1 MKSLLKVS
9 LAALTL
15 AFAVSSHAADKKLVV
30 ATDTAFVPF
39 EFKQGDKYV
48 GFDVDLWDAIAKELK
63 LDYTLKPMDFSGI
76 IPALQTKNID
86 LALAGIT
93 ITDERKKAIDF
104 SDGYYKSGLLVM
116 VKANNNDIKSVK
128 DLDGKVVAVKSGT
141 GSVDYAKANIKTK
154 DLRQF
159 PNIDNAYMELG
170 TNRADAVLHDT
181 PNILYFIKTAGNG
194 QFKAVGESL
203 EAQQYG
209 VAFPKGSDELREK
222 VNGALKTLRENGTYN
237 EIYKK
242 WFGTEPK
249 LNDLMLACGPVVRTL
264 TGPTALSVTDKT
276 LSAISAPNRAFDYL
290 HHGNRNDICSLTGA
304 PSGPPFRF
312 CLRALK

>member
-1 MKSLLKVS
+1 MRSFFKLS
-9 LAALTL
+9 LAALAL
-15 AFAVSSHAADKKLVV
+15 ACAVNSTAAEKKLVV

-39 EFKQGDKYV
+39 EFKQGNKYV
-48 GFDVDLWDAIAKELK
+48 GFDIDLWDAVAKELK
-63 LDYTLKPMDFSGI
+63 LDYSLKPMDFSGI
-76 IPALQTKNID
+76 IPALQTRNVD

-93 ITDERKKAIDF
+93 ITEERKKAIEF

-116 VKANNNDIKSVK
+116 VKSNNDQVKSIA
-128 DLDGKVVAVKSGT
+128 DLNGKVVAVKSGT
-141 GSVDYAKANIKTK
+141 GSVDYAKTHIKTK

-181 PNILYFIKTAGNG
+181 PNILYFINTAGRG

-209 VAFPKGSDELREK
+209 IAFPKGSDELREK

-237 EIYKK
+237 AIYKK
-242 WFGTEPK
+242 WFGSEPK
-249 LNDLMLACGPVVRTL
+249 
-264 TGPTALSVTDKT
+264 
-276 LSAISAPNRAFDYL
+276 
-290 HHGNRNDICSLTGA
+290 
-304 PSGPPFRF
+304 
-312 CLRALK
+312 

>member
-9 LAALTL
+9 VAALAL
-15 AFAVSSHAADKKLVV
+15 AFSLSSTAADKKLIV

-76 IPALQTKNID
+76 IPALQTRNVD

-93 ITDERKKAIDF
+93 ITEERKKAIEF
-104 SDGYYKSGLLVM
+104 SDGYYKSGLQVM
-116 VKANNNDIKSVK
+116 VRNNENDIKGIS
-128 DLDGKVVAVKSGT
+128 DLNGKVVAVKSGT
-141 GSVDYAKANIKTK
+141 GSVEYAKANIKSK

-159 PNIDNAYMELG
+159 PNIDSAYMELG

-181 PNILYFIKTAGNG
+181 PNILYFIHTAGKG
-194 QFKAVGESL
+194 RFKAVGDSI

-209 VAFPKGSDELREK
+209 IAFPKGSDDLREK
-222 VNGALKTLRENGTYN
+222 VNGALKTLKENGTYN
-237 EIYKK
+237 TLYKK

-249 LNDLMLACGPVVRTL
+249 
-264 TGPTALSVTDKT
+264 
-276 LSAISAPNRAFDYL
+276 
-290 HHGNRNDICSLTGA
+290 
-304 PSGPPFRF
+304 
-312 CLRALK
+312 

>member
-1 MKSLLKVS
+1 MKSLFNVS
-9 LAALTL
+9 VAALAL
-15 AFAVSSHAADKKLVV
+15 AFSLSSTAADKKLIV

-48 GFDVDLWDAIAKELK
+48 GFDIDLWDAVAKELK

-76 IPALQTKNID
+76 IPALQTKNVD

-93 ITDERKKAIDF
+93 ITEERKKAIDF

-116 VKANNNDIKSVK
+116 VRNNENNIKGID
-128 DLDGKVVAVKSGT
+128 DLNGKTVAVKSGT
-141 GSVDYAKANIKTK
+141 GSVDYAKAHIKTK

-159 PNIDNAYMELG
+159 PNIDNAYMELA

-181 PNILYFIKTAGNG
+181 PNILYFINTAGKG
-194 QFKAVGESL
+194 RFKAVGESI

-209 VAFPKGSDELREK
+209 VALPKGSDELRDK
-222 VNGALKTLRENGTYN
+222 INGALKTLRDNGTYN
-237 EIYKK
+237 TIYKK

-249 LNDLMLACGPVVRTL
+249 
-264 TGPTALSVTDKT
+264 
-276 LSAISAPNRAFDYL
+276 
-290 HHGNRNDICSLTGA
+290 
-304 PSGPPFRF
+304 
-312 CLRALK
+312 

>member
-1 MKSLLKVS
+1 MKLLLKVS
-9 LAALTL
+9 VAALAL
-15 AFAVSSHAADKKLVV
+15 AFSLSSTAADKKLVV

-76 IPALQTKNID
+76 IPALQTRNVD

-93 ITDERKKAIDF
+93 ITEERKKAIEF
-104 SDGYYKSGLLVM
+104 SDGYYKSGLQVM
-116 VKANNNDIKSVK
+116 VRNNENDIKGIS
-128 DLDGKVVAVKSGT
+128 DLNGKVVAVKSGT
-141 GSVDYAKANIKTK
+141 GSVEYAKANIKSK

-159 PNIDNAYMELG
+159 PNIDSAYMELG

-181 PNILYFIKTAGNG
+181 PNILYFIHTAGKG
-194 QFKAVGESL
+194 RFKAVGDSI

-209 VAFPKGSDELREK
+209 IAFPKGSDDLREK
-222 VNGALKTLRENGTYN
+222 VNGALKTLKENGTYN
-237 EIYKK
+237 TLYKK

-249 LNDLMLACGPVVRTL
+249 
-264 TGPTALSVTDKT
+264 
-276 LSAISAPNRAFDYL
+276 
-290 HHGNRNDICSLTGA
+290 
-304 PSGPPFRF
+304 
-312 CLRALK
+312 

>member
-1 MKSLLKVS
+1 MKSIVKFS

-15 AFAVSSHAADKKLVV
+15 AFAVSSTAAEKKLVV

-48 GFDVDLWDAIAKELK
+48 GFDVELWAAIAKQLNI
-63 LDYTLKPMDFSGI
+63 DYTLKPMDFSGI
-76 IPALQTKNID
+76 IPALQTRNID

-93 ITDERKKAIDF
+93 ITPEREKAIEF
-104 SDGYYKSGLLVM
+104 SDGYYKSGLMVM
-116 VKANNNDIKSVK
+116 VKANNDSIKSIA

-141 GSVDYAKANIKTK
+141 GSVDYAKEHIKAK

-181 PNILYFIKTAGNG
+181 PNILYFIHTAGKG

-203 EAQQYG
+203 SAQQYG
-209 VAFPKGSDELREK
+209 IAFPKGSDELREK

-237 EIYKK
+237 TIYKK
-242 WFGTEPK
+242 WFGADPK
-249 LNDLMLACGPVVRTL
+249 
-264 TGPTALSVTDKT
+264 
-276 LSAISAPNRAFDYL
+276 
-290 HHGNRNDICSLTGA
+290 
-304 PSGPPFRF
+304 
-312 CLRALK
+312 

>member
-9 LAALTL
+9 VAALAL
-15 AFAVSSHAADKKLVV
+15 AFSLSSTAADKKLVV

-76 IPALQTKNID
+76 IPALQTHNVD

-93 ITDERKKAIDF
+93 ITEERKKAIEF
-104 SDGYYKSGLLVM
+104 SDGYYKSGLQVM
-116 VKANNNDIKSVK
+116 VRNNENDIKGIS
-128 DLDGKVVAVKSGT
+128 DLNGKVVAVKSGT
-141 GSVDYAKANIKTK
+141 GSVEYAKANIKSK

-159 PNIDNAYMELG
+159 PNIDSAYMELG

-181 PNILYFIKTAGNG
+181 PNILYFIHTAGKG
-194 QFKAVGESL
+194 RFKAVGDSI

-209 VAFPKGSDELREK
+209 IAFPKGSDDLREK
-222 VNGALKTLRENGTYN
+222 VNGALKTLKENGTYN
-237 EIYKK
+237 TLYKK

-249 LNDLMLACGPVVRTL
+249 
-264 TGPTALSVTDKT
+264 
-276 LSAISAPNRAFDYL
+276 
-290 HHGNRNDICSLTGA
+290 
-304 PSGPPFRF
+304 
-312 CLRALK
+312 

>member
-1 MKSLLKVS
+1 MMKSLLKVS
-9 LAALTL
+9 VAALAL
-15 AFAVSSHAADKKLVV
+15 AFSLSSTAAEKKLVV

-48 GFDVDLWDAIAKELK
+48 GFDVDLWDAIAKQLK

-76 IPALQTKNID
+76 IPALQTRNVD

-93 ITDERKKAIDF
+93 ITEERKKAIEF

-116 VKANNNDIKSVK
+116 VRNNENDIKGIS
-128 DLDGKVVAVKSGT
+128 DLSGKVVAVKSGT

-181 PNILYFIKTAGNG
+181 PNILYFINTAGKG
-194 QFKAVGESL
+194 RFKAVGESI

-209 VAFPKGSDELREK
+209 IAFPKGSDDLREK
-222 VNGALKTLRENGTYN
+222 VNGALKTIKENGTYN
-237 EIYKK
+237 QLYKK

-249 LNDLMLACGPVVRTL
+249 
-264 TGPTALSVTDKT
+264 
-276 LSAISAPNRAFDYL
+276 
-290 HHGNRNDICSLTGA
+290 
-304 PSGPPFRF
+304 
-312 CLRALK
+312 

>member
-1 MKSLLKVS
+1 
-9 LAALTL
+9 
-15 AFAVSSHAADKKLVV
+15 
-30 ATDTAFVPF
+30 
-39 EFKQGDKYV
+39 
-48 GFDVDLWDAIAKELK
+48 
-63 LDYTLKPMDFSGI
+63 
-76 IPALQTKNID
+76 
-86 LALAGIT
+86 
-93 ITDERKKAIDF
+93 
-104 SDGYYKSGLLVM
+104 M
-116 VKANNNDIKSVK
+116 VKANNNDVKSVK
-128 DLDGKVVAVKSGT
+128 DTDGKVVAVKSGT

-209 VAFPKGSDELREK
+209 IAFPKGSDDLREK
-222 VNGALKTLRENGTYN
+222 VNGALKTLKENGTYN

-249 LNDLMLACGPVVRTL
+249 
-264 TGPTALSVTDKT
+264 
-276 LSAISAPNRAFDYL
+276 
-290 HHGNRNDICSLTGA
+290 
-304 PSGPPFRF
+304 
-312 CLRALK
+312 

>member
-1 MKSLLKVS
+1 LAPQYGALKHLSDRYCALRKVLSVKKQCIVKLARFFHKPIVLAGDRPVDIKGNAMKSMFKVS

-15 AFAVSSHAADKKLVV
+15 AFAVSSQAAEKQLVV

-39 EFKQGDKYV
+39 EFKQGNQYV
-48 GFDVDLWDAIAKELK
+48 GFDVDLWAAIAKELK

-93 ITDERKKAIDF
+93 ITEERKKAIDF

-128 DLDGKVVAVKSGT
+128 DLDGKVVAVKGGT

-209 VAFPKGSDELREK
+209 IAFSKGNDELREK

-249 LNDLMLACGPVVRTL
+249 
-264 TGPTALSVTDKT
+264 
-276 LSAISAPNRAFDYL
+276 
-290 HHGNRNDICSLTGA
+290 
-304 PSGPPFRF
+304 
-312 CLRALK
+312 

>member
-1 MKSLLKVS
+1 MKSLLNVS
-9 LAALTL
+9 VAALAL
-15 AFAVSSHAADKKLVV
+15 AFSLSSPAAEKKLVV

-76 IPALQTKNID
+76 IPALQTRNVD

-93 ITDERKKAIDF
+93 ITEERKKAIEF
-104 SDGYYKSGLLVM
+104 SDGYYKSGLQVM
-116 VKANNNDIKSVK
+116 VRNNENDIKGIS
-128 DLDGKVVAVKSGT
+128 DLNGKVVAVKSGT
-141 GSVDYAKANIKTK
+141 GSVEYAKANIKSK

-159 PNIDNAYMELG
+159 PNIDSAYMELG

-181 PNILYFIKTAGNG
+181 PNILYFIHTAGKG
-194 QFKAVGESL
+194 RFKAVGDSI

-209 VAFPKGSDELREK
+209 IAFPKGSDDLREK
-222 VNGALKTLRENGTYN
+222 VNGALKTLKENGTYN
-237 EIYKK
+237 TLYKK

-249 LNDLMLACGPVVRTL
+249 
-264 TGPTALSVTDKT
+264 
-276 LSAISAPNRAFDYL
+276 
-290 HHGNRNDICSLTGA
+290 
-304 PSGPPFRF
+304 
-312 CLRALK
+312 